1 MSNSHPLHP
10 FFTTFEPIA
19 HPLLAAVAATVPFFF
34 PTVSETVPS
43 DWRIYLLRSPE
54 QPPATCNSSSNL
66 LLPDANTAIAR
77 GTGQYGRQRRF
88 PAGGGAVWKR
98 RRERIY
104 GGGRTARRGSQV
116 PVRFL
121 FVDGI
126 EIQPR
131 VRQQAVTFVNTCARR
146 TGRSYAKRR
155 DEETLTQLSRHGDN
169 SPVRQEVLQRS
180 RAATRSINILA
191 LVSYIRVLISRTCNH
206 LSFPK
211 GTPRSHRSLPWAL
224 HLPRAAH
231 AAAKLP
237 TLF

>member
-1 MSNSHPLHP
+1 MYCVHGDGTPSSCSRLQS
-10 FFTTFEPIA
+10 A
-19 HPLLAAVAATVPFFF
+19 LASSFQAVAKAPKPACRGCFGQHAAGPKFPFVFCLS
-34 PTVSETVPS
+34 TES
-43 DWRIYLLRSPE
+43 
-54 QPPATCNSSSNL
+54 
-66 LLPDANTAIAR
+66 
-77 GTGQYGRQRRF
+77 
-88 PAGGGAVWKR
+88 
-98 RRERIY
+98 
-104 GGGRTARRGSQV
+104 
-116 PVRFL
+116 
-121 FVDGI
+121 

-155 DEETLTQLSRHGDN
+155 DGETLTQLSRHGDN

-191 LVSYIRVLISRTCNH
+191 LVSYIQVLILRTCDH
-206 LSFPK
+206 LSFHI

>member
-1 MSNSHPLHP
+1 MADTHGSFIVSPRGHRYRDGQAGTHQALLCWGCGPLDAFIGKQRLPHQQSYQGNLWKWLRELGRLTNR
-10 FFTTFEPIA
+10 TTDMQMHKCWGHTHLSCIRTAWRWNQKTALPR
-19 HPLLAAVAATVPFFF
+19 LL
-34 PTVSETVPS
+34 
-43 DWRIYLLRSPE
+43 
-54 QPPATCNSSSNL
+54 
-66 LLPDANTAIAR
+66 
-77 GTGQYGRQRRF
+77 
-88 PAGGGAVWKR
+88 
-98 RRERIY
+98 
-104 GGGRTARRGSQV
+104 RTARRGSQV

-155 DEETLTQLSRHGDN
+155 DGETLTQLSRHGDN

-206 LSFPK
+206 LSFPI

>member
-1 MSNSHPLHP
+1 MKRGILKTHKNNQSPTYEYWRTVIPDDPEIKKTVLKELHWVPYVGHPG
-10 FFTTFEPIA
+10 F
-19 HPLLAAVAATVPFFF
+19 
-34 PTVSETVPS
+34 
-43 DWRIYLLRSPE
+43 
-54 QPPATCNSSSNL
+54 
-66 LLPDANTAIAR
+66 AR
-77 GTGQYGRQRRF
+77 TLE
-88 PAGGGAVWKR
+88 VV
-98 RRERIY
+98 
-104 GGGRTARRGSQV
+104 RTARRGSQV

-126 EIQPR
+126 EMQPR

-155 DEETLTQLSRHGDN
+155 DGETLTQLSRHGDN

-206 LSFPK
+206 LSFPI